1 MDRPQAYSS
10 LQQQQQ
16 TIYPSHEGNPGFS
29 APAAPPLNLKSLR
42 NSREFEPT
50 IGMKA
55 RVMVNTVIDD
65 FKSLFATAAHRNLQH
80 RQCKYNGHVLP
91 TIGYYSPK
99 LNCVECGAAIT
110 STSELRETDEA
121 TAMYKN
127 RTAGT
132 GNMVDFWVDESAVRH
147 ERRDGRHSRRLR

>member
-1 MDRPQAYSS
+1 MDRPQAYSA
-10 LQQQQQ
+10 QQQ
-16 TIYPSHEGNPGFS
+16 TFLASQENNAQIS
-29 APAAPPLNLKSLR
+29 APAAPPLKLQSLR

-99 LNCVECGAAIT
+99 LNCIECGAAIT

-121 TAMYKN
+121 TAMFKN
-127 RTAGT
+127 RAG
-132 GNMVDFWVDESAVRH
+132 GAVGMVDYWVDESLGRH
-147 ERRDGRHSRRLR
+147 ERRDGRHSRRMR